1 MGGATFL
8 PSPSLHPQNPT
19 ASSVFSLRALPC
31 REAHLHPTTHHPH
44 TALAEGEM
52 TWGLVWLDSHPCS
65 SLHGCPCPA
74 SPVSVMPD
82 PARKATHT
90 AHRPGCCGSLNRV
103 SQKRVSLLRT
113 KSKDNV
119 DTASTAGRR
128 TDKAGR
134 VAGQC

>member
-44 TALAEGEM
+44 TALAEDEV
-52 TWGLVWLDSHPCS
+52 TWGLVRLDSHPCS